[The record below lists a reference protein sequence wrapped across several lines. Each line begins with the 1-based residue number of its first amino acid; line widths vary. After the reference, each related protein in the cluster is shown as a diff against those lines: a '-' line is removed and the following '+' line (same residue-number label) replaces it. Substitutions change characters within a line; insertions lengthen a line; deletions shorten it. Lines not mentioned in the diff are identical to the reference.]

1 MTNVNKNHNSIEEVG
16 RITKK
21 TVKSIIKL
29 CIFVSLVNLPFITI
43 TQLIGIDAF
52 LDSFE
57 TPEQYM
63 YLQGDGH
70 SMEPNIA
77 DGDYL
82 VLQKSSYPS
91 FSVNEG
97 DIILYFKEDGG
108 TACHR
113 VYSINSIGAVKRY
126 QTVGDNN
133 DFADKPIY
141 ENQILGKVVGVIGN
155 NLWNEISIKIWDLSI
170 HNLNIN
176 ALFTNH

>member
-1 MTNVNKNHNSIEEVG
+1 MTNVNKIHNSIEEVDK
-16 RITKK
+16 ITKK
-21 TVKSIIKL
+21 VVKNIVKL
-29 CIFVSLVNLPFITI
+29 CIFVSLVNLPFITV
-43 TQLIGIDAF
+43 TQLIGMDAF

-57 TPEQYM
+57 NPEQYM
-63 YLQGDGH
+63 YLQGYGH
-70 SMEPNIA
+70 SMEPNIG

-97 DIILYFKEDGG
+97 DVILYCKENGG

-133 DFADKPIY
+133 DFVDKPIY
-141 ENQILGKVVGVIGN
+141 ENQILGKVVGVVVN
-155 NLWNEISIKIWDLSI
+155 NLWNEISMKIWDLSI

-176 ALFTNH
+176 SIAQ